1 MTQPSPYFIRR
12 TSQPEDSDPADNR
25 VNFFDDDEGRID
37 FNQYWRTI
45 RKHLSMIVAIFVAVT
60 LLTLIKLLMETPM
73 YTAAAT
79 ILIKPGTPQIFGN
92 QVSNNNEDTDGQSDD
107 YETYNKTQYEILKSR
122 SLAVSAIS
130 DGGLEKVLTPNAG
143 KPRVGWFGSVKHL
156 IKGLFG
162 RSASNQSVPTPH
174 PEANQQAAAIGIYL
188 SELAIKP
195 VPDTS
200 LVNIVFTTPNGNLSA
215 QLANAHAHAYIRQG
229 IELHSQANEEAQKFL
244 EAKLVELKEKLQKSE
259 YALNRYRRDQ
269 GIVPGLMSLDG
280 KETIVLDRLTVLGK
294 DLTDAQVG
302 RLDLESQVQM
312 VRDHQ
317 YDALPQ
323 VHDDKMLSE
332 LRTNFDALNTEYAGM
347 AKQFKPDY
355 PPLAQLQAKRDQL
368 QHDIDEEIHRV
379 TATIE
384 SSYKEAQGKEAKL
397 QDEMNKSRS
406 NALGLN
412 DAAVEYAILQREV
425 DTNRDLYNSVL
436 QRMKDVG
443 LAAEARSS
451 NVVIVDEAEPSTSP
465 SSPKIAQSVMTSAV
479 LSLVGAIALAFLLD
493 FLNNR
498 LKTPEEV
505 EQYLR
510 VPNLAVVP
518 IFSYM
523 EEKTRNNR
531 KGPQLPKPDGEPNS
545 IPALSPR
552 GHPRELIGASNPYS
566 VHGEAYR
573 TLRTG
578 ILLSRAGAPP
588 KVILMTS
595 TTSGEG
601 KTVTAT
607 NTAVLFAHTG
617 AKVLLID
624 ADLRRPRCHRVFGV
638 DKEPGLTEV
647 LTGRRDVF
655 EMIRPT
661 AVDGLSMLTS
671 GSLPPNPTELLG
683 SEKMK
688 QVLTTVAGSFD
699 FVVIDSPPILP
710 VSDSILLST
719 IVDGVVVIV
728 NSAKTAKQQIRVAC
742 ARLKYAR
749 SKLFGIVLNKVNLQS
764 PEYKYYKNYYFH
776 YTNEVLEGNEDISI
790 PSDELD

>member
-12 TSQPEDSDPADNR
+12 TSAPEEIDPADSR
-25 VNFFDDDEGRID
+25 VNFFEDDEGRID

-73 YTAAAT
+73 YTAQAT

-92 QVSNNNEDTDGQSDD
+92 QVSANNEDSGEQTDDFD
-107 YETYNKTQYEILKSR
+107 TYNKTQYEILKSR
-122 SLAVSAIS
+122 SLAVSAIR
-130 DGGLEKVLTPNAG
+130 DQGLEKVLTPNAG
-143 KPRVGWFGSVKHL
+143 KPSAGVFGSIKHF

-162 RSASNQSVPTPH
+162 RSSSNQPVPAQHSGPD
-174 PEANQQAAAIGIYL
+174 EEAAAIGVYR
-188 SELAIKP
+188 SELVIKP
-195 VPDTS
+195 VTDTS

-244 EAKLVELKEKLQKSE
+244 ETKLVELKEKLQKSE

-280 KETIVLDRLTVLGK
+280 KETIVIDRLSVLSK
-294 DLTDAQVG
+294 DLTDAQVS

-323 VHDDKMLSE
+323 VHEDKMLSE

-355 PPLAQLQAKRDQL
+355 PPLAQLQAKRNQL
-368 QHDIDEEIHRV
+368 QHDMDEEIHRA
-379 TATIE
+379 TASIE
-384 SSYKEAQGKEAKL
+384 SAYKEALGKEAKL

-465 SSPKIAQSVMTSAV
+465 SSPRIAQSVMTSAV

-518 IFSYM
+518 LFSYM
-523 EEKTRNNR
+523 EEKARNNR
-531 KGPQLPKPDGEPNS
+531 RGAQLPKSDAETNS

-624 ADLRRPRCHRVFGV
+624 ADLRRPRCHRVFGI

-661 AVDGLSMLTS
+661 QVDGLSMLTS

-683 SEKMK
+683 SDKMK
-688 QVLTTVAGSFD
+688 QVLTVVAGSFD

-749 SKLFGIVLNKVNLQS
+749 SKIFGIVLNKVNLQS

-790 PSDELD
+790 PTDELD

>member
-12 TSQPEDSDPADNR
+12 TSVPEDSDPADNR
-25 VNFFDDDEGRID
+25 INFFDDDEGRID

-73 YTAAAT
+73 YTAEAT

-92 QVSNNNEDTDGQSDD
+92 QVSNNNEDSDGQTDD
-107 YETYNKTQYEILKSR
+107 YETYNKTQYQILKSR
-122 SLAVSAIS
+122 SLAVTAIR
-130 DGGLEKVLTPNAG
+130 DEGLEKVLTPNAG
-143 KPRVGWFGSVKHL
+143 KPGAGWFGSIKDL
-156 IKGLFG
+156 IKGLFV
-162 RSASNQSVPTPH
+162 RSASNQSVPAPH
-174 PEANQQAAAIGIYL
+174 PGPDQEAAAIGIYR
-188 SELAIKP
+188 SELAINP

-200 LVNIVFTTPNGNLSA
+200 LVNIVFTTPDGKLSA

-244 EAKLVELKEKLQKSE
+244 ETKLVELKEKLQKSE

-280 KETIVLDRLTVLGK
+280 KETIVIDRLSVLSK
-294 DLTDAQVG
+294 DLTGAQVS
-302 RLDLESQVQM
+302 RLDLEAQVQM

-317 YDALPQ
+317 YDSLPQ
-323 VHDDKMLSE
+323 VHGDQMLTG
-332 LRTNFDALNTEYAGM
+332 LRTNFDELNTEYAGM

-368 QHDIDEEIHRV
+368 QHDMDEEIHRV

-384 SSYKEAQGKEAKL
+384 SAYKEAQGKEAKL

-451 NVVIVDEAEPSTSP
+451 NVVIVDEAQPSTSP
-465 SSPKIAQSVMTSAV
+465 SSPKISQSVMTSAV

-505 EQYLR
+505 EHYLR

-518 IFSYM
+518 LFSYV
-523 EEKTRNNR
+523 EDKARNTRR
-531 KGPQLPKPDGEPNS
+531 GPQLPKPDAE
-545 IPALSPR
+545 
-552 GHPRELIGASNPYS
+552 
-566 VHGEAYR
+566 
-573 TLRTG
+573 
-578 ILLSRAGAPP
+578 
-588 KVILMTS
+588 
-595 TTSGEG
+595 
-601 KTVTAT
+601 
-607 NTAVLFAHTG
+607 
-617 AKVLLID
+617 
-624 ADLRRPRCHRVFGV
+624 
-638 DKEPGLTEV
+638 
-647 LTGRRDVF
+647 
-655 EMIRPT
+655 
-661 AVDGLSMLTS
+661 
-671 GSLPPNPTELLG
+671 
-683 SEKMK
+683 
-688 QVLTTVAGSFD
+688 
-699 FVVIDSPPILP
+699 
-710 VSDSILLST
+710 
-719 IVDGVVVIV
+719 
-728 NSAKTAKQQIRVAC
+728 
-742 ARLKYAR
+742 
-749 SKLFGIVLNKVNLQS
+749 
-764 PEYKYYKNYYFH
+764 
-776 YTNEVLEGNEDISI
+776 
-790 PSDELD
+790 